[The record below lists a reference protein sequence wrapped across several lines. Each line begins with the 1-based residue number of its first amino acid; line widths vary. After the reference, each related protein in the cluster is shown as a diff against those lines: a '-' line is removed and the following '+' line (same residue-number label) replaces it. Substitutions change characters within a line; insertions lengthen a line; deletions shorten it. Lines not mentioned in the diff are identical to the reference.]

1 MSAIRTW
8 TLAAAAILALV
19 PGSHGAVTG
28 GALVP
33 YRLTATLDDGALL
46 TGTFVLDLSVPDSS
60 STDNYGR
67 FEILSHDLLL
77 TQSTLFAGATQGSS
91 TDLALVQQARFAPS
105 DQSLYIDF
113 VADGGGSGVFG
124 VIDFQPFNGP
134 ADIAGPIQGTHSGGY
149 LDGGGVAYF
158 TTVDLQVIPEPATSG
173 LALLGAATAVLR
185 RRRVVTSKQSRS
197 GPA

>member
-1 MSAIRTW
+1 MSATRTW
-8 TLAAAAILALV
+8 TLLAGAILALA
-19 PGSHGAVTG
+19 PGSHGAVTV

-33 YRLTATLDDGALL
+33 YQLTATLDDGALL

-60 STDNYGR
+60 STANYGR

-77 TQSTLFAGATQGSS
+77 TQSNLFAGATQGSS
-91 TDLALVQQARFAPS
+91 TGLVLVQQARFSPS
-105 DQSLYIDF
+105 EQSLYIDF

-124 VIDFQPFNGP
+124 VIDFQPFSGP
-134 ADIAGPIQGTHSGGY
+134 ADIAGPIQGTPSGGY

-158 TTVDLQVIPEPATSG
+158 TTVDLQVIPEPATFE

-185 RRRVVTSKQSRS
+185 RRRVVASKQSRS